1 MKQSNGRRPVTG
13 SGRTS
18 AGGSNTPDE
27 AFRSPLPKELREEGE
42 PQALF
47 YRWLAEGEH
56 EQQDFK
62 ETISS
67 SRKIARTLCAF
78 ANTRGG
84 RILIGVRD
92 NRSLRGIQVEEE
104 QHMMEAA
111 AVYFCKPALEIQ
123 CRRIEIGRK
132 VLLVVSVDAA
142 REKPVYAMGD
152 DDKWWV
158 HIRVGDKTLLASK
171 TVVDAL
177 HQSGAG
183 EGGLIRMG
191 TKEEGLLRYL
201 AEHRRVTLKEFA
213 RMMNIST
220 WRARRILAGLISA
233 GIIQVHAGAREEYYS
248 LV

>member
-1 MKQSNGRRPVTG
+1 VKQQDQRP
-13 SGRTS
+13 S
-18 AGGSNTPDE
+18 AAISAARFFQWID
-27 AFRSPLPKELREEGE
+27 
-42 PQALF
+42 
-47 YRWLAEGEH
+47 EGEH

-67 SRKIARTLCAF
+67 SKKIARTLCAF

-92 NRSLRGIQVEEE
+92 NRSLRGIKVEEE

-111 AVYFCKPALEIQ
+111 ATFFCRPTLDIQ
-123 CRRIEIGRK
+123 CTRIEIGRK
-132 VLLVVSVDAA
+132 ILLAVSVAPSS
-142 REKPVYAMGD
+142 EKPVYALGD
-152 DDKWWV
+152 DNKWWV

-177 HQSGAG
+177 HRSVSADGR
-183 EGGLIRMG
+183 LIQLG
-191 TKEEGLLRYL
+191 SKEEGLLRHL

-220 WRARRILAGLISA
+220 WRARQIVVGLISA
-233 GIIQVHAGAREEYYS
+233 GLLEVHTGGHEEFYT
-248 LV
+248 LA